1 MKRAL
6 LLPFTVVALAAVII
20 ALLLASNLY
29 TFYRLSDETPIA
41 ELRFQPTGEREYQAT
56 LSYGDFCTS
65 QQYTLHGDQW
75 RLDARFLKW
84 RPWANLLG
92 FDSLYRIERLGG
104 RYHDIHRE
112 NTEPQLAYELHPGDG
127 IDLVAVMANYTGGF
141 SPVDTLYGSSVYGE
155 MDAAYVYRV
164 YRSQSGLLVR
174 KLMPPQTLDAGGV
187 LTIEIERAC
196 ANEPG
201 MFEKAARFTGHLL
214 RRITAGEEGASRAG
228 GEPAGRLGN

>member
-6 LLPFTVVALAAVII
+6 LLPFTVVVLAVVII

-29 TFYRLSDETPIA
+29 TFYRLTDETPIA
-41 ELRFQPTGEREYQAT
+41 ELRFQRTGDRQYQAT
-56 LSYGDFCTS
+56 LSYGDFCKS
-65 QQYTLHGDQW
+65 EHYILYGDQW

-112 NTEPQLAYELHPGDG
+112 NTDPQVAHELHPGDG

-141 SPVDTLYGSSVYGE
+141 SPVDTLYGSSVYEE
-155 MDAAYVYRV
+155 MDTAHVYRV

-174 KLMPPQTLDAGGV
+174 KLMPPQAPDAGGV
-187 LTIEIERAC
+187 LTIEINRAC
-196 ANEPG
+196 GTEPG
-201 MFEKAARFTGHLL
+201 LFEKAARFTGKLL
-214 RRITAGEEGASRAG
+214 HRMTAGE
-228 GEPAGRLGN
+228 